1 MVVLYVKV
9 ERKVIK
15 MYIMVKFS
23 SLFGSL
29 SVSRL
34 ALSVNLSKICNV
46 VDNALFFRRAPFK
59 SPNC

>member
-1 MVVLYVKV
+1 
-9 ERKVIK
+9 

-34 ALSVNLSKICNV
+34 TLSVNLSKICNV
-46 VDNALFFRRAPFK
+46 VDNASFFSQALFK
-59 SPNC
+59 YPNS

>member
-1 MVVLYVKV
+1 MLVFYVKV

-46 VDNALFFRRAPFK
+46 VDNALF
-59 SPNC
+59 